1 VTLQSIRARFPFLVN
16 SGYAT
21 LTAGSAVLLL
31 VLLTIAGRLLST
43 GDYGR
48 FSYALALTTIVETI
62 MDIGLGAVTVR
73 AVARDTTTAGRLFPQ
88 VLGLKLVWVG
98 IGLALL
104 AVVTPLLRTDPVVIA
119 LCYVMGISSAVRS
132 YLLTVRGLLQG
143 LGRFDLETLTVVT
156 DRVLLLA
163 VGGGVLWGG
172 YGLFGLAAAF
182 VVVRLTML
190 GAVLILLHR
199 VIGTARP
206 SFDRK
211 MWRELQSA
219 ALPLGFFMIAL
230 NMYTYID
237 TVILGLMR
245 TDAEVGVYAASYHV
259 YEGLTY
265 APSIL
270 AAVLTPRLSYLF
282 THDRAAHRGLLM
294 RALAGSIALGVVLGA
309 MAAGLASPIMLT
321 LFGSRYAPGVLPLQI
336 LAAGALF
343 VFGTWIL
350 HAAAIS
356 TNLDRRLLVTTIVG
370 LGTNVSLNI
379 VFIPRWGISGAA
391 WATVLAE
398 ALTVALLFV
407 QVTRRLR
414 DP

>member
-1 VTLQSIRARFPFLVN
+1 
-16 SGYAT
+16 
-21 LTAGSAVLLL
+21 
-31 VLLTIAGRLLST
+31 
-43 GDYGR
+43 
-48 FSYALALTTIVETI
+48 
-62 MDIGLGAVTVR
+62 
-73 AVARDTTTAGRLFPQ
+73 
-88 VLGLKLVWVG
+88 
-98 IGLALL
+98 
-104 AVVTPLLRTDPVVIA
+104 
-119 LCYVMGISSAVRS
+119 MGISSAVRS

-143 LGRFDLETLTVVT
+143 LGRFDLETLTVLT

-163 VGGGVLWGG
+163 VGGGVLWSGH
-172 YGLFGLAAAF
+172 GLFGLAAAF

-199 VIGTARP
+199 VIGTAWP

-211 MWRELQSA
+211 IWRELQSA

-245 TDAEVGVYAASYHV
+245 TDAEVGWYAASYRV

-294 RALAGSIALGVVLGA
+294 RALAASLALGIVLGA
-309 MAAGLASPIMLT
+309 LAAWLASPIMVT
-321 LFGSRYAPGVLPLQI
+321 LFGSRYAPGVLPLQV
-336 LAAGALF
+336 LAGGALF

-370 LGTNVSLNI
+370 LGANVALNI

-414 DP
+414 DQ